1 MKRDMISISETLTRP
16 YITRTKK
23 LAYEQAKSSRQGQ
36 GSPGL
41 RFNNLNSFDKHKT
54 TILESTVYDIKFLS
68 VKKPQ
73 TQTAFDKHHCKKS
86 KMSQVVFHISA

>member
-23 LAYEQAKSSRQGQ
+23 LAYEQAVKSSRSGK
-36 GSPGL
+36 PRL
-41 RFNNLNSFDKHKT
+41 EIHNLNSFDKHKT